1 MLRALAWAAVLGVLV
16 LAVGM
21 ALRPDRQVSPGDGA
35 GLSVGVGVGVAA
47 LDPGLVQA
55 IGAGRR
61 MTAAIEAF
69 YLNTDRCPAD
79 LAELGLT
86 APADGPVMVAE
97 AGETPGGQCTL
108 RLTLGATPHAGAT
121 LLFTRGEAGGWACQS
136 SMEAARTAP
145 DCPGGT

>member
-1 MLRALAWAAVLGVLV
+1 MLRALAWAAVLGALV

-35 GLSVGVGVGVAA
+35 GLSVGVGVAA
-47 LDPGLVQA
+47 LDPGLAQA

-86 APADGPVMVAE
+86 APADGPRMVAE
-97 AGETPGGQCTL
+97 AGETP
-108 RLTLGATPHAGAT
+108 
-121 LLFTRGEAGGWACQS
+121 
-136 SMEAARTAP
+136 AASAR
-145 DCPGGT
+145 CG